1 MTIDIRLL
9 KHFDAVFRLRSFV
22 KAAEEQS
29 VTQSAITKSIK
40 LLETKLG
47 DILFDRTTNR
57 VTPTDTGERL
67 IVHAR
72 DVIASLHVFEQQ
84 STRIHNIETGCINI
98 GSGPYP
104 LQKLLTKAIHSFSK
118 KHKFVQII
126 IHTGSPNVLLSKLI
140 ARQLDMVISD
150 ISKFETMSF
159 FEQISIHALP
169 VEPLMIVHRKGH
181 PIAQANVTMADT
193 LSYPWAL
200 PKSSPHFTRLVSA
213 ITNKDARAFPFPQYL
228 IEVPSACVELVRRSD
243 VLTSVPRSH
252 AIDICQ
258 DPNFAMSI
266 LPPAFQT
273 NDGIHTLKGK
283 TLGPAAKEFHKHI
296 ETTAQNRQT

>member
-47 DILFDRTTNR
+47 DVVFDRTTNR

-67 IVHAR
+67 IVYAR

-84 STRIHNIETGCINI
+84 SARIHNVETGCINI

-104 LQKLLTKAIHSFSK
+104 LQKLLTEAIRSFSK
-118 KHKFVQII
+118 NHRFVQIV

-159 FEQISIHALP
+159 FDQIAIHALP
-169 VEPLMIVHRKGH
+169 VEPLMIIHRKGH
-181 PIAQANVTMADT
+181 PISQSPATMEEMI
-193 LSYPWAL
+193 SYPWAL
-200 PKSSPHFTRLVSA
+200 PKSSPHFSRLVSA
-213 ITNKDARAFPFPQYL
+213 VTNNDLRAYPFPQYL
-228 IEVPSACVELVRRSD
+228 VEVPSVCIELVQNSD
-243 VLTSVPRSH
+243 VLTSVPKSH
-252 AIDICQ
+252 ALDICR
-258 DPNFAMSI
+258 DPSFAMST

-273 NDGIHTLKGK
+273 NDGIHVLKNK

-296 ETTAQNRQT
+296 EKIAQQR

>member
-1 MTIDIRLL
+1 MNINIRLL
-9 KHFDAVFRLRSFV
+9 KHFDSVFRLRSFV
-22 KAAEEQS
+22 KAAEEQL

-47 DILFDRTTNR
+47 DVLFDRTTNR

-84 STRIHNIETGCINI
+84 SSRIHNIETGCINI

-104 LQKLLTKAIHSFSK
+104 LQKLLTKAIHAFSK
-118 KHKFVQII
+118 KHEYVQII

-159 FEQISIHALP
+159 FEKISIHALP
-169 VEPLMIVHRKGH
+169 VEPLMIIHRSGH
-181 PIAQANVTMADT
+181 PVSHPSTTMSDM

-200 PKSSPHFTRLVSA
+200 PKSSPHFSRLISTV
-213 ITNKDARAFPFPQYL
+213 TKRDMNTYPFPQYL
-228 IEVPSACVELVRRSD
+228 VEVPSVCIELVRNSD
-243 VLTSVPRSH
+243 TLTSVPLSY
-252 AIDICQ
+252 AIEICQ
-258 DPNFAMSI
+258 DPSFGMSI
-266 LPPAFQT
+266 LSQAFQT
-273 NDGIHTLKGK
+273 NDGIHTLKNK
-283 TLGPAAKEFHKHI
+283 TLGPAATELHKYI
-296 ETTAQNRQT
+296 ETIAQQR